1 MLKRYPFIRQEGI
14 KDCGCASLSMIIT
27 YYRGYI
33 SLERLRD
40 MTKTTKS
47 GTNAYNLIETAKEL
61 GFEAKGIRTS
71 LNEVSEHNLVLP
83 CIAHV
88 TINNSYKHYVVIY
101 EINYNKEYII
111 IGDPADKIKKITFK
125 EFNEIWNKILIVLY
139 PIKPIAIHNKQ
150 SVTNF
155 ITTILIPYKKYLFE
169 IWMFSLLITI
179 FSIGS
184 SFYFK
189 YMIDSI
195 SYSKNYLLFLF
206 IIFTSILILKNIT
219 IFFRNTL
226 LIYLNQKIDLILT
239 TNTFKQIIS
248 LPYHYYRNRT
258 TGEVLS
264 RITDLYSVR
273 EMISKVALNL
283 FVDLPLTLISLITLY
298 YINSTLFGISF
309 TILLL
314 YILIVFIYRN
324 ILNKYINVAQK
335 NKAEITSCL
344 VESISGFE
352 VVKGLNIS
360 NKIKDK
366 FEKKYVKLL
375 KDNFKFDHLINSQF
389 LLKSLI
395 NDVGQIIIIL
405 IGCSLII
412 DGEMT
417 LGSLLT
423 FNAILFYFLEPI
435 RNIIDLDI
443 NIKEA
448 KNALKRILE
457 IFIYKRENGF
467 IENKINGNIR
477 FNNLSYAYDNVNE
490 ILKNINFEIKV
501 NNKVLIIG
509 RSGSGKSTILKLIKK
524 YYPIKRDS
532 IYINNVDINDIKNME
547 DISYISQQEM
557 LFTDTLYNNLT
568 ISGCKS
574 NNQLLEISKLCYIDE
589 IIRDNNLG
597 YNMLIE
603 ENGFNISGGQ
613 MQRIVLGRT
622 LLKPFKT
629 LLIDE
634 GLNQVDINLERKIL
648 KNIFNKYKNKTI
660 IVVSHRLENMDL
672 YDQVIELE
680 NGMIK
685 RNVCKNGNY

>member
-88 TINNSYKHYVVIY
+88 TIDNSYKHYVVIY

-111 IGDPADKIKKITFK
+111 IGDPADKIKKMTFK
-125 EFNEIWNKILIVLY
+125 EFNEIWSKILIVLY
-139 PIKPIAIHNKQ
+139 PIKLIAIHDKQ

-169 IWMFSLLITI
+169 IWMFSLLITM

-248 LPYHYYRNRT
+248 LPYHYYRDRT

-283 FVDLPLTLISLITLY
+283 FVDLPLTLVSLVTLY

-360 NKIKDK
+360 DKIKDK

-467 IENKINGNIR
+467 IESKINGNIR

-622 LLKPFKT
+622 LLKPFKI